1 MMYTK
6 SLPRIDNILWLAKL
20 ARPFPTT
27 AGEILTIAKKWNFSQ
42 STIDFL
48 KSFPKDEEF
57 KNIEDFTTRSEELE
71 LMIREEREMPKEVLR
86 SPQD

>member
-1 MMYTK
+1 MVYTK

-27 AGEILTIAKKWNFSQ
+27 AGSILNLARDWHFTQ

-48 KSFPKDEEF
+48 KLFPADEEF
-57 KNIEDFTTRSEELE
+57 ETGEDFLTRAEELE
-71 LMIREEREMPKEVLR
+71 MFIHEERKMPAETLY
-86 SPQD
+86 SPQG

>member
-1 MMYTK
+1 MYIK
-6 SLPRIDNILWLAKL
+6 PLPRIDNILWLAKL

-27 AGEILTIAKKWNFSQ
+27 AGEILTIAKKWNFSR
-42 STIDFL
+42 STLDFL

-57 KNIEDFTTRSEELE
+57 RDIEDFVTRSEELE
-71 LMIREEREMPKEVLR
+71 LMIREERKMPREILR